1 MAGFNFE
8 TLTIVNDASIINVEN
23 NVLSIKDKGINLKKD
38 NIKIIREQEG
48 TEPTMA
54 KMVVDFANVNFGDA
68 EYGRIE
74 VYINVDGAEPAMFAN
89 AFAQKGH
96 PFWVEFQVGEDASA
110 TATTVAELFTK
121 HDIFVLDKNVIKV
134 TATGTKVTFE
144 SNKEYLR
151 FGYVAIYKFDAI
163 GNESKIAY
171 YKSPLAATAPFT
183 LTVGKN
189 GFGTYKQLIKDL
201 RLPTAAN
208 LGWAAPKAYAMPI
221 FNALYNQYIVE
232 YEDEAVND
240 GLQAVGQRMVSH
252 TKHVIWV
259 KKDLTTVI
267 AAIKGLT
274 TAEASEE

>member
-8 TLTIVNDASIINVEN
+8 TLTIVNDASIIDVKN

-38 NIKIIREQEG
+38 NIKIIRKQEG

-54 KMVVDFANVNFGDA
+54 KMVVDFASINFGDA
-68 EYGRIE
+68 DYGRIE
-74 VYINVDGAEPAMFAN
+74 VYINVDGAEPAMFSN

-110 TATTVAELFTK
+110 TAATVAELFAQ

-134 TATGTKVTFE
+134 TVTGTKVTFE
-144 SNKEYLR
+144 STKEYLR
-151 FGYVAIYKFDAI
+151 FGNVAIYKFDAI
-163 GNESKIAY
+163 GNESKVAY
-171 YKSPLAATAPFT
+171 YKSPLAAKAPFT

-208 LGWAAPKAYAMPI
+208 LGWAAPKAYAMPV

-240 GLQAVGQRMVSH
+240 GLQAVGQRMVSY

-259 KKDLTTVI
+259 KNDLATVI
-267 AAIKGLT
+267 AAIDGL
-274 TAEASEE
+274 TAEATEE